1 MRGQWLGVRRR
12 SGRLSLAVLASTGAA
27 ACSLALG
34 AVALAAAKP
43 PHKPGHYGG
52 SSSERQSVT
61 FQVSKS
67 GTAVLSFK
75 TSIGYNGKCGPG
87 GGPGFLPEA
96 SRISIKH
103 GRFSIAVKFKG
114 VTASIPPMNGKITG
128 KFSGKTVTGTV
139 ARTGGSGCNGYSMTY
154 RAKWLKS

>member
-1 MRGQWLGVRRR
+1 MQGQRLGVRRR
-12 SGRLSLAVLASTGAA
+12 SGSLSLAMLALTGTAG
-27 ACSLALG
+27 CSLAVG

-52 SSSERQSVT
+52 ANSEGQIVA

-67 GTAVLSFK
+67 GTSIQGFK
-75 TSIGYNGKCGPG
+75 TSIGYNGKCGQG
-87 GGPGFLPEA
+87 GGPGFKPEA

-103 GRFSIAVKFKG
+103 GSFSIAVKFKG
-114 VTASIPPMNGKITG
+114 VTPSISPMNGKITG
-128 KFSGKTVTGTV
+128 KFSGNTVTGTV

>member
-1 MRGQWLGVRRR
+1 MRAQRLGIRRR
-12 SGRLSLAVLASTGAA
+12 SGRLSLAALALTGTT
-27 ACSLALG
+27 ACSLAVG
-34 AVALAAAKP
+34 AVALAATKP

-52 SSSERQSVT
+52 ASSEGQSVT

-67 GTAVLSFK
+67 GTSIQSFK
-75 TSIGYNGKCGPG
+75 TSIGYNGKCGQG

-103 GRFSIAVKFKG
+103 GSFSIAVKFRG
-114 VTASIPPMNGKITG
+114 VTPSIPPMNGKITG
-128 KFSGKTVTGTV
+128 KFSGSTVNGTV